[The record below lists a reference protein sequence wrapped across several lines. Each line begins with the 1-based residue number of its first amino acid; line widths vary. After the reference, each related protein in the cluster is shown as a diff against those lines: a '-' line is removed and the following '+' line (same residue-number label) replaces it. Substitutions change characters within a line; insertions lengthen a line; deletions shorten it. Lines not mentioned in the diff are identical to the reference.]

1 MNEMGLPTIDV
12 VFKKLA
18 STAVTRSTRGV
29 LAVIV
34 QDATAAFTSKTYTT
48 LSDVVAADYTA
59 ENYAAISR
67 VFAENPYKVIVVR
80 VGTADDI
87 DAATAILDTLTY
99 NWVCAVPSAFQSG
112 LVAHVKSKN
121 LASKGHK
128 VKALVCGVD
137 AADDLHIVN
146 VPNTAVTLKDGTELL
161 INLYLPRLGGILAA
175 CPMTESVTYWE
186 LDDLRA
192 VSAVAD
198 VGASIDAG
206 NLALFKDDDTIRIA
220 RGVNTLTTISAAM
233 TEDEKK
239 ITVME
244 GMDLI
249 QEDIVATFKSRYL
262 GKFKNKYDNQALLVS
277 AILAYF
283 AELGRE
289 DVLNPDYANTCGID
303 LTAQKAAWTAAGTD
317 TSGWSDAQTKKRT
330 YKSNVY
336 LTADVQILD
345 AMEDLTFT
353 IYLS

>member
-1 MNEMGLPTIDV
+1 MGLPTIDV

-29 LAVIV
+29 LAVII
-34 QDATAAFTSKTYTT
+34 QDATAAFASKNYTA

-67 VFAENPYKVIVVR
+67 AFIENPYKVIVVR
-80 VGTADDI
+80 VGAADEI

-99 NWVCAVPSAFQSG
+99 NWVCAVPSGFQSG
-112 LVAHVKSKN
+112 LVAYVKAKN

-128 VKALVCGVD
+128 VKALVCGVTT
-137 AADDLHIVN
+137 ADDMHIVN

-192 VSAVAD
+192 VSTIAD

-206 NLALFKDDDTIRIA
+206 NLVLFKDDDTLRIA
-220 RGVNTLTTISAAM
+220 RGVNTLTTISATM
-233 TEDEKK
+233 TEDQKK
-239 ITVME
+239 ITVVE

-249 QEDIVATFKSRYL
+249 QEDIVTTFKSRYL

-277 AILAYF
+277 SILSYF
-283 AELGRE
+283 VELGRE

-303 LTAQKAAWTAAGTD
+303 LIAQKAAWTAAGTD
-317 TSGWSDAQTKKRT
+317 TSGWTDAQAKKKT